1 MPPDEGAGE
10 NWNLHD
16 SWPRF
21 LYERQRF
28 KDTNWQDGFTGF
40 SFQWWQNSSQIIWY
54 VSILIYQGKVFWCKI
69 YVWRSNLNSCLQISI
84 SSSRKAK
91 KVLMTLHLSMIFKV
105 FQLIYFPSQIWL
117 YIISQKKTR
126 KCSTIAAERVFGMFL
141 ASCIQMSLTTWRGKI
156 TFLWSSHKIG
166 VKKKRHL

>member
-40 SFQWWQNSSQIIWY
+40 SFQWWQYSVQTIWY

-69 YVWRSNLNSCLQISI
+69 YVWRSKTLTCLQISI
-84 SSSRKAK
+84 SRERLNSFDDSSF
-91 KVLMTLHLSMIFKV
+91 IYD
-105 FQLIYFPSQIWL
+105 FQSFSIDFPSQIWL
-117 YIISQKKTR
+117 YIISQEKTG
-126 KCSTIAAERVFGMFL
+126 KCSTVAERVLNVSGKLYTSVLNHTTRKNNIFL
-141 ASCIQMSLTTWRGKI
+141 ILS
-156 TFLWSSHKIG
+156 
-166 VKKKRHL
+166 

>member
-69 YVWRSNLNSCLQISI
+69 YVWRSNVNSCLQISI
-84 SSSRKAK
+84 SRERLKRFS
-91 KVLMTLHLSMIFKV
+91 IE
-105 FQLIYFPSQIWL
+105 FPSQIWL
-117 YIISQKKTR
+117 YIISQKETR
-126 KCSTIAAERVFGMFL
+126 KCSTVAERVLNVSGKLYTNVLNHTTRKNNIFL
-141 ASCIQMSLTTWRGKI
+141 ILS
-156 TFLWSSHKIG
+156 
-166 VKKKRHL
+166 